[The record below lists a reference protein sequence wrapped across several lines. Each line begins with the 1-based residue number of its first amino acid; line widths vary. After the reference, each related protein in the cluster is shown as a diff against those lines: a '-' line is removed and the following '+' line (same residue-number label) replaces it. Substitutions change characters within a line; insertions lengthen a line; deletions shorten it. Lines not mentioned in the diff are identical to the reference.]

1 MATVP
6 AAVPSDRV
14 NLRLLLVSGSSH
26 CFLFSPD
33 DCAQEITD
41 FVYNNWPED
50 WSQAERPASNIL
62 RLIYQGRFLHRSVT
76 LAALRLPP
84 GGTTVMHLVA
94 RDSAPEPRADDERRR
109 AKGGICCCCCNGCCC
124 VL

>member
-41 FVYNNWPED
+41 FTGRKPNGQP
-50 WSQAERPASNIL
+50 PTFCASSI
-62 RLIYQGRFLHRSVT
+62 RAGFLHRSVT